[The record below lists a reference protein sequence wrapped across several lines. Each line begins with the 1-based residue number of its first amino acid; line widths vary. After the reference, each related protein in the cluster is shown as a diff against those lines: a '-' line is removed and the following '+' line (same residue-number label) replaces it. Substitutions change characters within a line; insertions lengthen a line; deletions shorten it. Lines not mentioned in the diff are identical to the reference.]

1 MYRRM
6 MTVRLAAALADLND
20 PHTRVAAFAESR
32 RSCSLLEC
40 LDTKPAVLYLKIIRH
55 DSGICRG

>member
-20 PHTRVAAFAESR
+20 PHTRVAAFTESL
-32 RSCSLLEC
+32 RSCSVLEC
-40 LDTKPAVLYLKIIRH
+40 LDTKPAVLYLKILRH
-55 DSGICRG
+55 DCGIRRG